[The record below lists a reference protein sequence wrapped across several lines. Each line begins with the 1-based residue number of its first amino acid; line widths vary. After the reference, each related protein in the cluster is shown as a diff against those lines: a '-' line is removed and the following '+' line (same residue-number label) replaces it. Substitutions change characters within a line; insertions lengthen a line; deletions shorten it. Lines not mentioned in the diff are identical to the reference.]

1 MTNTTHQ
8 PAIQSA
14 IEPAIEAAVNAA
26 IAPGSTLVGCA
37 GWTIPREAAASF
49 PAEGSHLERYAA
61 RFRAVEINS
70 SFHRPHQPKTY
81 ARWADSVPDG
91 FRFSVKLPR
100 TITHDARLNGVDELL
115 RQFATE
121 AGALGDKLG
130 CVLVQLPPSLKFDP
144 ALASS
149 FFALL
154 KETFHCMLA
163 CEARHPTWFGEE
175 ATQLLVDA
183 GITRVIADPAKGQ
196 PGEHV
201 PTSADIY
208 VRLHGSPR
216 VYYSSYDTGYISH
229 LAVDMAVHA
238 GAGRNV
244 WVIFDNTASGAAVP
258 NAVDLVDAF
267 TRLG

>member
-1 MTNTTHQ
+1 M
-8 PAIQSA
+8 
-14 IEPAIEAAVNAA
+14 
-26 IAPGSTLVGCA
+26 
-37 GWTIPREAAASF
+37 F
-49 PAEGSHLERYAA
+49 PAEGSHLERYCA
-61 RFRAVEINS
+61 RLSVVEINS

-81 ARWADSVPDG
+81 ARWADSVPAD

-115 RQFATE
+115 RQFAVE

-130 CVLVQLPPSLKFDP
+130 CVLVQLPPSLKFDG
-144 ALASS
+144 ALAGD
-149 FFALL
+149 FFDLL
-154 KETFHCMLA
+154 KQSFGCMIA
-163 CEARHPTWFGEE
+163 CEARHPTWFERQ
-175 ATQLLVDA
+175 ATALLVDA
-183 GITRVIADPAKGQ
+183 GVTRVIADPAKGQ

-201 PTSADIY
+201 PTTADIY

-258 NAVDLVDAF
+258 NAVDLVDAVAS
-267 TRLG
+267 LG

>member
-1 MTNTTHQ
+1 MTNTNIQ
-8 PAIQSA
+8 AAIQ
-14 IEPAIEAAVNAA
+14 AAVEH
-26 IAPGSTLVGCA
+26 GRTLVGCA
-37 GWTIPREAAASF
+37 GWTIPREAAPMF
-49 PAEGSHLERYAA
+49 PAEGSHLERYCA
-61 RFRAVEINS
+61 RLSVVEINS

-100 TITHDARLNGVDELL
+100 TITHDARLYGVDELL
-115 RQFATE
+115 RQFASE

-130 CVLVQLPPSLKFDP
+130 CVLVQLPPSLKFDA
-144 ALASS
+144 ALASG

-154 KETFHCMLA
+154 KESFMEPARPMLA
-163 CEARHPTWFGEE
+163 CEARHPSWFDEE
-175 ATQLLVDA
+175 ATALLVAA

-201 PTSADIY
+201 PTTADIY

-229 LAVDMAVHA
+229 LAVDMALHA
-238 GAGRNV
+238 GAGRKV

-258 NAVDLVDAF
+258 NAVDLVDALA
-267 TRLG
+267 RLGQSAGLG